1 MNTNNGWDTKE
12 IYDSRVRMFGTLVLR
27 ILESEVPWDL
37 DTLNNISHGATGYLG
52 LATIDESGNFKRK
65 VFEAQE

>member
-1 MNTNNGWDTKE
+1 MGYKRNLQL
-12 IYDSRVRMFGTLVLR
+12 SRANVRRISFR